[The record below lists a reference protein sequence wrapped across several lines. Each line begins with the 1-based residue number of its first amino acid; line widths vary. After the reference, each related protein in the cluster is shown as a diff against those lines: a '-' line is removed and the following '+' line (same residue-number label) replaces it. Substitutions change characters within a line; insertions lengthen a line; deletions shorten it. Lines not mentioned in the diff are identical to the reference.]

1 MTADHR
7 DQTLRPPTART
18 GGDTRRAD
26 DPSAAGEPRPAG
38 PAGADPG
45 APDGPPDARPLVR
58 VTVNLTPRAVDSLDQ
73 ACLRTHDSKTDT
85 INRALVVYNIV
96 LELLERGG
104 GSLTLQTR
112 NGVEHVHLL

>member
-1 MTADHR
+1 MTADHHR
-7 DQTLRPPTART
+7 DRGTRPPAARA
-18 GGDTRRAD
+18 GGDDSRPAGDTRSGAAD
-26 DPSAAGEPRPAG
+26 QAGSEGAA
-38 PAGADPG
+38 
-45 APDGPPDARPLVR
+45 DARPLVR

-85 INRALVVYNIV
+85 INRALVVYNLV

-104 GSLTLQTR
+104 GSLQLQTK